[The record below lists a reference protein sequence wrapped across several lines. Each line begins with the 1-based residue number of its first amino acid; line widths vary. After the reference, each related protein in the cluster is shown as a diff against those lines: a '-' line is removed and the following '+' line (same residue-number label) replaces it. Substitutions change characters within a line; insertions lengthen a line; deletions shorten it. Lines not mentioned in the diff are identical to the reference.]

1 MIHYRKLPGE
11 PDKQNLYLKGGNT
24 PVKQYPISRDGWSYL
39 VILTILI
46 IVSYL
51 IWPWLMILPA
61 FLLAFVAF
69 FFRNP
74 SRTVPEGE
82 LTLVSPADGVVM
94 DVDRVFEEHVFQGE
108 SIRIRIFLSLF
119 NVHVNRSPMAGT
131 VIYRSY
137 RPGQMLP
144 AFKSHASE
152 LNEKNFI
159 GIENDRLKILVTQ
172 VTGFV
177 ARRIVCWVKEG
188 DKLAK
193 GERFGLIKFGS
204 CTELFLPPN
213 VEVTVSKG
221 DKVRGGITILGRVNE
236 E

>member
-1 MIHYRKLPGE
+1 
-11 PDKQNLYLKGGNT
+11 
-24 PVKQYPISRDGWSYL
+24 VKQYPVSRDGWLYIAVL
-39 VILTILI
+39 ALITILA
-46 IVSYL
+46 YWL
-51 IWPWLMILPA
+51 WPGLAILPGV
-61 FLLAFVAF
+61 LLLFVLY

-74 SRTVPEGE
+74 ERKIPDDA

-94 DVDRVFEEHVFQGE
+94 DVERVFEERLFKGE

-119 NVHVNRSPMAGT
+119 NVHVNRSPIDGK

-137 RPGQMLP
+137 REGKMLP

-159 GIENDRLKILVTQ
+159 GIENEHLRILVTQ

-177 ARRIVCWVKEG
+177 ARRIVCWVKDG
-188 DKLAK
+188 DMLTK

-204 CTELFLPPN
+204 CTEIFLPPD
-213 VEVTVSKG
+213 VEVIVSAG
-221 DKVRGGITILGRVNE
+221 DKVRGGETIVGRVISDE
-236 E
+236 